1 MKIEEFN
8 LLSEFNKYDIVF
20 TKGTFSTYKLRG
32 NTKLVYYPVFD
43 FYTIIKYN
51 ISKNE
56 ILGITSFKNKY
67 SLTMGGSVIIKYFKM
82 HL

>member
-8 LLSEFNKYDIVF
+8 LLSEVDKYDIVF

-32 NTKLVYYPVFD
+32 NIRLAYYLVFD

-51 ISKNE
+51 ISNNE
-56 ILGITSFKNKY
+56 IIGITSFKNKMF
-67 SLTMGGSVIIKYFKM
+67 LDDGRFFAN
-82 HL
+82 